1 MTEPATSWTATL
13 SAFFKKEVMFFF
25 VDLAQVVPVV
35 FAELPL
41 HLFYYFLHR
50 QPGFTLSIYEA
61 SKVVIAATLH
71 DIGDQLAQVLVL
83 ATAHWLY
90 ALTWALRADF
100 VAFVFSACS
109 LWVVWYSAILFN
121 KLLSYLLRSEANKVT
136 CVYHYCCARLSD
148 HQLFNLKRK
157 LLNLWPLRFFLKLN
171 FG

>member
-1 MTEPATSWTATL
+1 
-13 SAFFKKEVMFFF
+13 MFFF

-83 ATAHWLY
+83 ATAH
-90 ALTWALRADF
+90 
-100 VAFVFSACS
+100 
-109 LWVVWYSAILFN
+109 
-121 KLLSYLLRSEANKVT
+121 
-136 CVYHYCCARLSD
+136 
-148 HQLFNLKRK
+148 
-157 LLNLWPLRFFLKLN
+157 
-171 FG
+171 